1 MKKENIEA
9 LLNEIINSNGF
20 INLDA
25 SDINAFKAGVDSI
38 DAIKVIGKYEQAGEL
53 LSGAITTLK
62 QENKDNSVKK
72 LLFSMKLSS
81 KDNLMMEDMNKIRE
95 ALDMLDEDVECVWGL
110 STGDDIEVGNIE
122 LIVAIGF
129 IPQN

>member
-9 LLNEIINSNGF
+9 LLSEIINSNGF

-25 SDINAFKAGVDSI
+25 SDINAFKAGVESI
-38 DAIKVIGKYEQAGEL
+38 DAIKVVGRYEQAGEL

-62 QENKDNSVKK
+62 QENKENSVKK

-81 KDNLMMEDMNKIRE
+81 KDDFMMEDMNKIRE

-110 STGDDIEVGNIE
+110 STGDEISNGNIE

-129 IPQN
+129 IPQH